1 MQGQYSV
8 NTPLL
13 LLITCPANSLKEG
26 VSICRG
32 HRHFNNKWLVFVKF
46 VCAHV
51 CVCPA
56 FVQRDKAQRVPDK
69 TLDTSTET
77 AVQEK
82 KRGSWKRLKKY
93 LCMLSQ
99 KVIMSPIRWTVW
111 TRDVKLVLHNG
122 SHPAHFDFLWDG
134 SMKVHFL
141 LVYRSLTARLIPEV
155 SYIKTGSATSTERNC
170 PWCLDICFDGLWE
183 AEKP

>member
-32 HRHFNNKWLVFVKF
+32 HRHLNNKWLVFVKF
-46 VCAHV
+46 V

-77 AVQEK
+77 AVQERK
-82 KRGSWKRLKKY
+82 HGS
-93 LCMLSQ
+93 
-99 KVIMSPIRWTVW
+99 
-111 TRDVKLVLHNG
+111 
-122 SHPAHFDFLWDG
+122 
-134 SMKVHFL
+134 
-141 LVYRSLTARLIPEV
+141 
-155 SYIKTGSATSTERNC
+155 
-170 PWCLDICFDGLWE
+170 
-183 AEKP
+183 

>member
-51 CVCPA
+51 CLCPA

-82 KRGSWKRLKKY
+82 KRGS
-93 LCMLSQ
+93 
-99 KVIMSPIRWTVW
+99 
-111 TRDVKLVLHNG
+111 
-122 SHPAHFDFLWDG
+122 
-134 SMKVHFL
+134 
-141 LVYRSLTARLIPEV
+141 
-155 SYIKTGSATSTERNC
+155 
-170 PWCLDICFDGLWE
+170 
-183 AEKP
+183 